1 MELSKL
7 ISWIKMELTIK
18 KEFCIYCFSP
28 LYHLSNGMVKC
39 SVCKKKYSPARVNQ
53 IMTLMDYFCKDKNAL
68 TASKTLHLSY
78 ATVLKYYQTF
88 RHLAAEYCEE
98 QYHLNRTS
106 ESQYEE
112 YLYLEKSKR
121 HNKKAIFDSHNF
133 LTFAYGEQVYT
144 ILMPSLGVYKQQ
156 FLEDNLEDVYHKEF
170 SKFMRTSKII
180 KISEH
185 DNAIK
190 RFWYYFEN
198 FIMTFKGVSDEHFP
212 YYLKEAEFKFN
223 TPIEERSKV
232 LNRLYFR
239 PNDSDI

>member
-1 MELSKL
+1 MELNSLKVL
-7 ISWIKMELTIK
+7 
-18 KEFCIYCFSP
+18 CIYCSSP
-28 LYHLSNGMVKC
+28 LYQLKEGNVKC
-39 SVCKKKYSPARVNQ
+39 SVCKKKYSPTRVNQ
-53 IMTLMDYFCKDKNAL
+53 IMMLMDYFCKDENAL
-68 TASKTLHLSY
+68 SASKTLHLSY
-78 ATVLKYYQTF
+78 ATVLKYYQIF
-88 RHLAAEYCEE
+88 RHLAAEYSEE
-98 QYHLNRTS
+98 QYHHYRTS

-133 LTFAYGEQVYT
+133 LTFAYGEHVYT

-156 FLEDNLEDVYHKEF
+156 FLEDNLEEVYTKEF
-170 SKFMRTSKII
+170 SKFMRSSRII
-180 KISEH
+180 KISKH

-223 TPIEERSKV
+223 TPIAKRREVLERF
-232 LNRLYFR
+232 YFKR
-239 PNDSDI
+239 VSDT